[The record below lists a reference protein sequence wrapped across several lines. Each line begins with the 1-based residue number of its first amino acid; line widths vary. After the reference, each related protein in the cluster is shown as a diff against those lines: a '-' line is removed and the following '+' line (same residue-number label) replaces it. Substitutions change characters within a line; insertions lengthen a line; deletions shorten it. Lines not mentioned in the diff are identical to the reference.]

1 MIPDYQ
7 RLIGALADRGVDF
20 VIVGAVA
27 MVLHGSARVTR
38 DLDVCYSR
46 EPDNLERLAA
56 ALAPFAPVLRDAPEG
71 LPFVLD
77 VATLKAGLNFT
88 LTSAAGDIDLMG
100 ELPGLGAF
108 PVTYRLSEPMAIY
121 GRDVQVLSLEGLE
134 RAERAAG
141 PLKDLADL
149 AEIIEIRTR
158 QRGVG
163 DDTHP

>member
-7 RLIGALADRGVDF
+7 ALIGALADREVDF

-38 DLDVCYSR
+38 DLDICYSR
-46 EPDNLERLAA
+46 EPRNLERLAA
-56 ALAPFAPVLRDAPEG
+56 ALDRFTPALRDAPEG

-88 LTSAAGDIDLMG
+88 LVSSAGDIDLLG

-108 PVTYRLSEPMAIY
+108 PVVYRLSEPMAVY
-121 GRDVQVLSLEGLE
+121 ARDVRVLSLDGLE
-134 RAERAAG
+134 RAKRAAG
-141 PLKDLADL
+141 RLKDLADL
-149 AEIIEIRTR
+149 AEIIEIRRR
-158 QRGVG
+158 QRG
-163 DDTHP
+163 